1 MRPSQTYDFSG
12 GEVLL
17 IDKPSGWTSFDV
29 VNKIRYMIRFEV
41 GIKKIK
47 VGHAGTLD
55 PLATGLLLVCV
66 GNATKR
72 IHEFT
77 GLDKEYTGTFF
88 IGATTPSFDLE
99 TETDQYFDTDHITKE
114 MICKATEAFTGPI
127 QQVPPAYSAI
137 KIDGTRS
144 YRHARKNRDVN
155 IPARDVI
162 IHEFEILSAGI
173 PETSFRVLCSKGTYI
188 RSLANDFG
196 KYLSSGAYLQSLRRT
211 SIGPYHI
218 SQAMTLDT
226 FKQQISN
233 PESMP

>member
-1 MRPSQTYDFSG
+1 
-12 GEVLL
+12 
-17 IDKPSGWTSFDV
+17 
-29 VNKIRYMIRFEV
+29 MIRFEV

-55 PLATGLLLVCV
+55 PLATGLLLLCV

-99 TETDQYFDTDHITKE
+99 TETDQHFDTAHITKE
-114 MICKATEAFTGPI
+114 MIYKAAEAFTGPI

-144 YRHARKNRDVN
+144 YRHARKNHDVN

-196 KYLSSGAYLQSLRRT
+196 KHLNSGAYLQSLRRT
-211 SIGPYHI
+211 RIGPYHI
-218 SQAMTLDT
+218 SQAITLDT
-226 FKQQISN
+226 LKQQISN
-233 PESMP
+233 TDSIP